1 MHELS
6 VMGPNFTVLGIN
18 LIVRTSLFTSEVLPA
33 VPWGP
38 WMDFCMPYG
47 RSMTFSEETT
57 QLNLA
62 HAQIL
67 VATRPQALADTRTP
81 YTRRTRP
88 YGYGRLPSPHEGFT
102 GRERTR
108 PVRPV

>member
-1 MHELS
+1 
-6 VMGPNFTVLGIN
+6 
-18 LIVRTSLFTSEVLPA
+18 
-33 VPWGP
+33 
-38 WMDFCMPYG
+38 MDFGVPYG
-47 RSMTFSEETT
+47 RFMTSSEETSR
-57 QLNLA
+57 LNLA
-62 HAQIL
+62 QAQIL
-67 VATRPQALADTRTP
+67 VATRPQALAETRTP